1 MKKKYFGTDGIR
13 GKVGSFPITQ
23 PFFFKLAVS
32 LARSKK
38 KYKKNNNWKRH
49 KVVMPLVRKCTS

>member
-13 GKVGSFPITQ
+13 GKVGSLPIVQ
-23 PFFFKLAVS
+23 SFFFKLAVS

-38 KYKKNNNWKRH
+38 NIKKINYEKKKNCKS
-49 KVVMPLVRKCTS
+49 KSTKFLF